1 MRTYE
6 CRLAIEEVG
15 LTAVVGKSGGS
26 RPASQGIEID
36 FKKEGLMEKEET
48 YQRARRR
55 VEAKIGFYIHLA
67 VYVGVNILLIII
79 NLLTAPQHLWF
90 IWPLMGWG
98 VGIFFHGMS
107 TFFFTGRKFKELRDR
122 MIEEEIKR
130 ESR

>member
-1 MRTYE
+1 
-6 CRLAIEEVG
+6 
-15 LTAVVGKSGGS
+15 
-26 RPASQGIEID
+26 
-36 FKKEGLMEKEET
+36 MENEET

-79 NLLTAPQHLWF
+79 NLLTAPRYLWF
-90 IWPLMGWG
+90 IWPLIGWG
-98 VGIFFHGMS
+98 IGIFFHGMS
-107 TFFFTGRKFKELRDR
+107 TFFFTDRKFREIKDK